1 MIVHTTLLKHAHIS
15 CNFNQM
21 VYGTGRFLL
30 FDRQA
35 EKFMLYFSRWGTQLY
50 KTRTTQTKHEKKN
63 QKRQTEILLLLLFL
77 SVSGCLSISSIFIR
91 CISFFEFSVSLV
103 DIETVGQI
111 RNTLTCPLMLFWKT
125 WHDVPLNGSLWL
137 IQEMWTNTCAH
148 VVRYLVFFKYERTRN
163 FLLFYLNSLIVY
175 AYKAIQTFFA

>member
-1 MIVHTTLLKHAHIS
+1 MIVHTTLLKHAHDLPYSNHAILTKWFAALVDS
-15 CNFNQM
+15 CYLTDKLRNLWCTL
-21 VYGTGRFLL
+21 V
-30 FDRQA
+30 A
-35 EKFMLYFSRWGTQLY
+35 EVRSYVY

-63 QKRQTEILLLLLFL
+63 KKRQTEILLLLLFL
-77 SVSGCLSISSIFIR
+77 SVSSCLSISSIFIR

-125 WHDVPLNGSLWL
+125 WHDAPLNGSLWL

-163 FLLFYLNSLIVY
+163 FLLFYLNSFIV
-175 AYKAIQTFFA
+175 